1 MKNVSVK
8 RNFSYDEKLK
18 KWYQCIFDDEMLI
31 NEDFNIK
38 IQPGQI
44 VQIQREQTINN
55 WPIVW
60 INNQDYDM
68 AIDEN
73 EFDIFFEE
81 FDIKKF
87 EERMSA
93 EEFKKIFECSNDDMD
108 VIKED
113 LLYGFYEDYFQIAVD
128 RMLESAL
135 DARGHFLSKGLNI
148 EADIVYYLIM
158 SNKFKEKYTISDWVK
173 DTIQNYPEYLD
184 DDFSGMTD
192 ADEYIRE
199 MIHNDKDCI

>member
-73 EFDIFFEE
+73 EFDTFFEE

-113 LLYGFYEDYFQIAVD
+113 LLSGFYEDYFQIAVD

>member
-8 RNFSYDEKLK
+8 RNFSYDENLK

-31 NEDFNIK
+31 NEDFNIR

-73 EFDIFFEE
+73 EFDTFFEE
-81 FDIKKF
+81 FDVKKF

-93 EEFKKIFECSNDDMD
+93 EEFKKIFECNNDDMD
-108 VIKED
+108 AIKED
-113 LLYGFYEDYFQIAVD
+113 LLSGFYEDYFQIAVD

-148 EADIVYYLIM
+148 EANIVYYLIM

>member
-31 NEDFNIK
+31 NEDFNIR

-81 FDIKKF
+81 FDVKKF

-93 EEFKKIFECSNDDMD
+93 EEFKKIFECSNDDME

>member
-81 FDIKKF
+81 FDVKKF

>member
-31 NEDFNIK
+31 NEDFNIR

-60 INNQDYDM
+60 VNNQDYDM

-73 EFDIFFEE
+73 EFDTFFEE

-108 VIKED
+108 AIKED

>member
-73 EFDIFFEE
+73 EFDTFFEE

-87 EERMSA
+87 EERMSV
-93 EEFKKIFECSNDDMD
+93 EEFKKIFECSNDDMEA
-108 VIKED
+108 IKED

-184 DDFSGMTD
+184 DDFSDMTD